1 MGIVLDCILG
11 FCSNTKVALL
21 EILLETDYKVGSLL
35 ISVEVSSVR
44 SKAGATGEDSVTETA
59 GELDVV
65 DVLRLEVVLQVG
77 GLCGFVGSEADPA
90 LDDGHPLHLHSVDH
104 AFQHGLILLFAC
116 KGLR

>member
-77 GLCGFVGSEADPA
+77 GLCGLVGPEADPA
-90 LDDGHPLHLHSVDH
+90 PDDDHPIHHQPVNH

-116 KGLR
+116 KGFR

>member
-44 SKAGATGEDSVTETA
+44 SKAGTTGEDSVTETA

-65 DVLRLEVVLQVG
+65 NVLRLEVVLQVG
-77 GLCGFVGSEADPA
+77 GLRGLVGSQADLA
-90 LDDGHPLHLHSVDH
+90 LDDRHPLHLHTIDH
-104 AFQHGLILLFAC
+104 ALQHCLILLLPC

>member
-77 GLCGFVGSEADPA
+77 GLVYTVSDVKEVCTIIGGKDA
-90 LDDGHPLHLHSVDH
+90 LV
-104 AFQHGLILLFAC
+104 A
-116 KGLR
+116 